1 MRGTPLTGLS
11 IAAVAA
17 LVAGLLTNPLS
28 TQLAPAAASDQS
40 VFTGPD
46 YPSAQCTALTDG
58 SALGIVP
65 QQWNSGV
72 GLPLS
77 PSGTPAAQRIV
88 IPEFDQV
95 PSMAAVNAL
104 LRQCGLLTPT
114 DSNYSLNQTTLPTS
128 DGWSA
133 PATAAGT
140 EATLDATIAY
150 AALPPGASVTIANTD
165 AADGWYGFFVNAAQ
179 ACGIDFATAPTP
191 SDTAGTVPAMSQ
203 GNNYPAGGCIISAS
217 WGGNEQTQFASGS
230 LANTQAANTVIE
242 RLADLGVMMFIS
254 AGDEGAGG
262 CWAGATALEITGVA
276 LSTPGTTTTL
286 AGLTFYEGT
295 GTITT
300 AVPHGYTA
308 GTSDVIINRL
318 SGPPNVRLLQGIFEV
333 VSTPSATTFTIEQA
347 LTASVQI
354 TQSEAFGVV
363 SSLGSPNFGMTF
375 NQALED
381 AGANFLLQTG
391 AKIPSYPATH
401 PDVVAVGGT
410 QWLPQADTLE
420 FDPFTIPYTP
430 SRPYSEFVWKDSN
443 ANPNCSNAPQTS
455 VLGQEGT
462 GGGVSEQFAM
472 PDYQRANAE
481 ATYGSLGSG
490 AKRMMPDI
498 AALAGWPMY
507 AIGNPDAPGGLYCP
521 TGNDPEDFPCADP
534 DDFPWFPVVGTSA
547 AAPLSAIGFA
557 NVNAVLTARGFSPIT
572 KGGSNDV
579 HSLIYSSANS
589 TAFNDVP
596 EYRGATSSG
605 NNDLFGAIDG
615 VSMGYSALNGFDMT
629 TGMGVPDFT
638 TLANL
643 LIARNTPAPAPAP
656 APQPTTAPTT
666 APTPE
671 PTPTPTTTPAPNPL
685 TDVIANPSNATA
697 ATINA
702 LTPAQVAAIP
712 PATFGQLPPRAF
724 RGLTADQARALS
736 TAQVAAI
743 RPARAKKIRP
753 AVLRSFT
760 PQQIKTLRPKSIRAL
775 RPNQVRL
782 LRPKQLRA
790 LTPRQEA
797 QIRPKQRRAMTPA
810 QLRALNR

>member
-1 MRGTPLTGLS
+1 MRGKPLTGLS
-11 IAAVAA
+11 IAAIAA
-17 LVAGLLTNPLS
+17 LVAGLLTTPI
-28 TQLAPAAASDQS
+28 TAQLTPAAASDQS
-40 VFTGPD
+40 VFTGPA
-46 YPSAQCTALTDG
+46 YPTAQCTALSNGT
-58 SALGIVP
+58 ALGIVP

-104 LRQCGLLTPT
+104 LRQCGLLETT
-114 DSNYSLNQTTLPTS
+114 DTNYALDQTTLPTS
-128 DGWSA
+128 DGWTT
-133 PATAAGT
+133 PATGVGA

-150 AALPPGASVTIANTD
+150 AALPPSATVTIANTD

-179 ACGIDFATAPTP
+179 ACGVDFATAPTP
-191 SDTAGTVPAMSQ
+191 SDTAGTVPAMSK
-203 GNNYPAGGCIISAS
+203 GINYPAGGCIISAS

-242 RLADLGVMMFIS
+242 RLADLGVMLFVS

-262 CWAGATALEITGVA
+262 CWAGANGRALSGVA
-276 LSTPGTTTTL
+276 LNTPDNSQTVDGITFFTGT
-286 AGLTFYEGT
+286 A
-295 GTITT
+295 TITT
-300 AVPHGYTA
+300 PVDHGY
-308 GTSDVIINRL
+308 DPNDIIIINQL
-318 SGPPNVRLLQGIFEV
+318 SGPPNIGLLSGIFEV
-333 VSTPSATTFTIEQA
+333 VSAPTTTTFTIEQA
-347 LTASVQI
+347 LGQRIQI
-354 TQSEAFGVV
+354 TQSEAVGWV
-363 SSLGSPNFGMTF
+363 STRTETNFGFTF
-375 NQALED
+375 NPTFESTP
-381 AGANFLLQTG
+381 GINFLLQTG

-430 SRPYSEFVWKDSN
+430 GRPYSEFVWKDSN

-472 PDYQRANAE
+472 PDYQRAKAE
-481 ATYGSLGSG
+481 ATYGSLGSS

-507 AIGNPDAPGGLYCP
+507 AIGNPDAPEGLYCP

-557 NVNAVLTARGFSPIT
+557 NVNAVLTARGFAPIT
-572 KGGSNDV
+572 KSGTNDV
-579 HSLIYSSANS
+579 HELIYAAANAS
-589 TAFNDVP
+589 AFNDVP
-596 EYRGATSSG
+596 QYRGATSSG

-615 VSMGYSALNGFDMT
+615 VSMGYAALDGFDMT
-629 TGMGVPDFT
+629 TGVGVPNFT

-643 LIARNTPAPAPAP
+643 LIARNTPVNPPAP
-656 APQPTTAPTT
+656 APQPTTAPTA

-671 PTPTPTTTPAPNPL
+671 PTPAPTTTPAPNPL
-685 TDVIANPSNATA
+685 TDVIANPGAVTA
-697 ATINA
+697 GALNS

-712 PATFGQLPPRAF
+712 PATFGQLPPRTF

-736 TAQVAAI
+736 PAQVSAI

-753 AVLRSFT
+753 AVLRSLT
-760 PQQIKTLRPKSIRAL
+760 PAQIKTLRPKSIRAL

-782 LRPKQLRA
+782 LRPLQLRA
-790 LTPRQEA
+790 LTPKQEK

-810 QLRALNR
+810 QLRALR